1 MSWFRKAAVDALGW
15 VDTRR
20 SAVATIKWLRDNG
33 VIPKTLVDAGAN
45 NSQWMMRLAREF
57 QLAKIVSFEPQS
69 ACRPLGRWH
78 RVGLSDRDEGLAVSG
93 SGTSAVLVPIPVSS
107 ETPIHA
113 VHAYRLDRYAD
124 EFKFPAVLKVDT
136 EDHTYRTLVGAGDCL
151 GKFACVVVEI
161 WEGLDAPCEGRN
173 KHAEIHAL
181 MWERGFNRAMT
192 VGASAWRNHVSI
204 TDSLFW
210 KE

>member
-20 SAVATIKWLRDNG
+20 SAVATINWLRRNG
-33 VIPKTLVDAGAN
+33 IIPRTLVDAGAN
-45 NSQWMMRLAREF
+45 NSQWTMRLAREF
-57 QLAKIVSFEPQS
+57 QLAKIVSFEPQAS
-69 ACRPLGRWH
+69 CRPLGRWH
-78 RVGLSDRDEGLAVSG
+78 RVGLSDKDEELAVSG
-93 SGTSAVLVPIPVSS
+93 SGTSAVMVPVSGKATS
-107 ETPIHA
+107 HA
-113 VHAYRLDRYAD
+113 VHAYRLDRYAN
-124 EFKFPAVLKVDT
+124 EFIWPAVLKVDT

-161 WEGLDAPCEGRN
+161 WEGLEAPCAGRN

-181 MWERGFNRAMT
+181 MWKRGFNRAMT